1 MGTWHQ
7 FTIGAAERGVRL
19 DLFLKR
25 RLSQEH
31 SRTQIQHVI
40 RLGRVQVDGRPAK
53 VNHLVRTGE
62 AITVQWTATAHPPI
76 PRTLLPEPI
85 PLDVVYEDDALLVV
99 NKPAGLVTHPAPG
112 HWTGTLVNA
121 VLWHLQQA
129 QGSRRKAQ
137 GKNQKPTAFSLEPA
151 GPDVDRDP
159 FAHLRPGIVH
169 RLDKDTSGL
178 LLIAKRPEVQW
189 SLQKQLAQRVVRR
202 TYLAVVEGLVRGE
215 QGTIDAPIGRHPK
228 DRKRM
233 AVVTTRGRRAVTHY
247 RVLQRYAARGSRL
260 KAQGKH
266 VEPPASRLQPPAFP
280 CTVLDVT
287 LETGRTHQIRVHLA
301 SRGHPVVGDG
311 VYGHAGSGLLLH
323 ARALAFL
330 HPVTR
335 QRLELSSPIPSRITQ
350 WMATLDSYA

>member
-19 DLFLKR
+19 DLFLKH
-25 RLSQEH
+25 RLSQEY

-121 VLWHLQQA
+121 VLWHLQQGA
-129 QGSRRKAQ
+129 RGQGRGLS
-137 GKNQKPTAFSLEPA
+137 SPA
-151 GPDVDRDP
+151 PQMPPAPRPPPPVDP

-169 RLDKDTSGL
+169 RLDKETSGL

-247 RVLQRYAARGSRL
+247 RVLGRHDGAGARRSAAAEEAPCRYTAL
-260 KAQGKH
+260 
-266 VEPPASRLQPPAFP
+266 E
-280 CTVLDVT
+280 VT

-311 VYGHAGSGLLLH
+311 VYGHAASGLLLH

-335 QRLELSSPIPSRITQ
+335 QRLELSSPIPSRIKQ